1 MTKKPKKCP
10 WKTTSGRDNFYK
22 FAKVPVTIS
31 DFWPWQNKKCPW
43 QTSLFFS
50 EILSPQLKLP
60 VFFFQRRVHW
70 SFIRNPEISLFWS
83 YEIPG
88 DFAPGKKRPR
98 SDLEKN
104 LNDREKST
112 RETSPCSGPNCDV
125 SGVRSTRNKTTA
137 QRLRKKG
144 VRSAMK
150 KTDREAAGEKTGHA
164 EEKFSIISE
173 QKLTVLPIKEQVS
186 HPVLFCRTKGGKR

>member
-1 MTKKPKKCP
+1 MPVTKNPKFCP
-10 WKTTSGRDNFYK
+10 WKLTSYPWQKSQKNAREK
-22 FAKVPVTIS
+22 RQVAVTIS

-60 VFFFQRRVHW
+60 FFFFFQRRVHW
-70 SFIRNPEISLFWS
+70 SFIRNPEISLFWT

-125 SGVRSTRNKTTA
+125 SGDWGGLWL
-137 QRLRKKG
+137 RLWAA
-144 VRSAMK
+144 SAPAPG
-150 KTDREAAGEKTGHA
+150 TSSRHRHRHRCLIYFLCLLWPCSTGHI
-164 EEKFSIISE
+164 F
-173 QKLTVLPIKEQVS
+173 QN
-186 HPVLFCRTKGGKR
+186 